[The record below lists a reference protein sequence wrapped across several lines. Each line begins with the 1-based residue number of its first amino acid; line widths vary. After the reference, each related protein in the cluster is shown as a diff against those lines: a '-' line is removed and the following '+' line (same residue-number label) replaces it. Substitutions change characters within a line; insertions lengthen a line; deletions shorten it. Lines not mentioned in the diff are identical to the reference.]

1 MEGQVGAAVATIC
14 PLLTET
20 AAGMDETTTTQ
31 DPPTTVEE
39 VTNSRAVRAEE
50 GGSMAPEGE
59 AHIQVVVVVGV
70 QEGKIRLDLPKVCL
84 EHLHQLLSLGQ
95 VRSHSWHSSSLL
107 HHSLSWGSW
116 ELGHTH
122 LPHHHHPFL
131 PLLESSIQRLC
142 CLFNYYFF
150 FLVVIVTCSFQSE
163 LLNIAV
169 RYMVYSLYFPLC
181 CRRKGL
187 LCI

>member
-70 QEGKIRLDLPKVCL
+70 QEGKIRLVLPKVCL

-142 CLFNYYFF
+142 YLQGFFSSCCHSNLLFS
-150 FLVVIVTCSFQSE
+150 V
-163 LLNIAV
+163 
-169 RYMVYSLYFPLC
+169 
-181 CRRKGL
+181 
-187 LCI
+187 